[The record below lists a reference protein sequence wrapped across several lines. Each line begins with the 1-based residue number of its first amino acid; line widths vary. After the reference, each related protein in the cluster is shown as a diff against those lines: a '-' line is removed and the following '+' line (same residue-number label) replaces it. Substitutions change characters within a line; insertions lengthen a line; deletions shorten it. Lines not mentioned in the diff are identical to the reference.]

1 MELLLLTKESVEQ
14 SLSEAKAK
22 KEDIIVV
29 NQDSITCWDGQWNME
44 KMRLLVYNNEA
55 SEVHGMCVWLSR
67 SGDEYE

>member
-22 KEDIIVV
+22 KEDIIVA

-44 KMRLLVYNNEA
+44 KMRLLVYNNEV
-55 SEVHGMCVWLSR
+55 SKVHGMCVWLSR